1 VLKVELHTH
10 TDLDPSDAI
19 PYSTREL
26 IDHAARLQ
34 YQAIAVTL
42 HDRYFDSTD
51 STDSTADAAY
61 ARDRGVTLISGI
73 ERTIGGKHVLL
84 LNFSAACASVESFGD
99 LATLKHAEPG
109 GLVVAPHAMYP
120 HPSAI
125 GRKLLDRHADLID
138 ALEVNALYTRISDFN
153 RPAIAWA
160 RERGKPLVGNS
171 DLHTLDQLGRTYS
184 LVDAQATPDAICAAI
199 RAGRVEVRTEPLSVA
214 RAGWV
219 FGRMVVEGLAGRG
232 QRLLGS
238 RRD

>member
-1 VLKVELHTH
+1 
-10 TDLDPSDAI
+10 
-19 PYSTREL
+19 
-26 IDHAARLQ
+26 
-34 YQAIAVTL
+34 
-42 HDRYFDSTD
+42 
-51 STDSTADAAY
+51 
-61 ARDRGVTLISGI
+61 
-73 ERTIGGKHVLL
+73 
-84 LNFSAACASVESFGD
+84 
-99 LATLKHAEPG
+99 
-109 GLVVAPHAMYP
+109 MYP

-219 FGRMVVEGLAGRG
+219 FGRMVAEGLVGRG